1 MVAHVGLFQNHV
13 VEWIFSTLHMTGL
26 QCVVINLT
34 RRITS
39 EDEPENRIMLWYTI
53 ELFFYQMKFHL

>member
-1 MVAHVGLFQNHV
+1 MVSHVALFQNHV

-39 EDEPENRIMLWYTI
+39 EDEPENHIML
-53 ELFFYQMKFHL
+53 